1 MAESQSPHFAHW
13 DSLGQEVKMFFE
25 VGQRFKKL
33 YPRDL
38 GRQLLRFTQYV
49 DMLNLFITKPV
60 EQDDFPVHSECW
72 LRPTLAAGLIG
83 KSSVRLLPDLQR
95 QVVPETLASSD
106 LLVNLYWDLELDLFR
121 WGVTE
126 GPTDKTL
133 RDLEQTRRKN
143 CTVKLACSILQSC
156 DWARHGVLEVRRGK
170 PKAPPVVVVC
180 HSKAMVLK
188 LADTFNYLARYEY
201 KMGYCGAE
209 AVYGDAGVTPNQPV
223 SVLVCTATRL
233 QQDLAA
239 GAVALSGVHLLVFTC
254 QGSGIS
260 PESTALVQ
268 QVPATAQTMIFNSTR
283 IASQKITQA
292 ASMIL
297 RRDPMVVIWEGE
309 SSLDIVVQEFVPEPG
324 FTPAPRPQPK
334 PQPKLTPASVP
345 KPQAK
350 PAVSIITPVNK
361 AKPAATGW
369 PAAARP
375 APGGTDLAGLDL
387 HTALIPALRKYGM
400 RSLNPTQKSYMKSMM
415 TGEDHLFG
423 MPVYSTLT
431 FIIPTVHLMMNYPA
445 SDARTRVLVIT
456 TQKEEVDQ
464 IVADYLNV
472 TTLLPASF
480 AIAPEGIHSSRLTDY
495 ATPINYHASVIVGTT
510 VKLAKSI
517 EKGELDVSAV
527 DTVVIV
533 RGERIASVRSG
544 PERDCAREVYNAVTR
559 FKGVA
564 PQLAV
569 FTEVAQMPV
578 VVPFANEIS
587 PGAKAVSGST
597 A

>member
-324 FTPAPRPQPK
+324 AQL
-334 PQPKLTPASVP
+334 PKLTPASVP
-345 KPQAK
+345 KPKPQAK
-350 PAVSIITPVNK
+350 PAASISTPANK
-361 AKPAATGW
+361 AKPAAASAT
-369 PAAARP
+369 
-375 APGGTDLAGLDL
+375 APGGADLGGLNL
-387 HTALIPALRKYGM
+387 HKALTPALRKYGI
-400 RSLNPTQKSYMKSMM
+400 RGLNPEQRSFMKSMM
-415 TGEDHLFG
+415 TGQDHVFG

-445 SDARTRVLVIT
+445 SDARTRVLVIS

-464 IVADYLNV
+464 IVTEYMNIAA
-472 TTLLPASF
+472 LLPGF
-480 AIAPEGIHSSRLTDY
+480 NIAPEGIHGSRLTDY